1 MIKFLH
7 TADWQIGMRL
17 ARLGEAGSLVR
28 EERLTSAQR
37 AVDLAAAGGAQFILL
52 AGDVFEDNA
61 VDRALVRRVA
71 AILGSAPLP
80 VFVIPGNHDP
90 LVPGS
95 VWEDRSWQSAPNV
108 TIITE
113 SSPLPCPGGTLYPCP
128 VRAKQSGDDPTAW
141 IKAEEDGGVHIGL
154 AHGSVEGA
162 PIGDWDHPIPRDA
175 AARSGLDYL
184 ALGHWH
190 SFGAFSDAPRMAYSG
205 THEPTSFGER
215 DSGNALMVEIA
226 GRGEVPRITPV
237 QTGGIS
243 WVEVK
248 GPVSGAEDIKAV
260 LEEILAIPN
269 PGRTLLRVSLSG
281 FVTPGDREILDD
293 IAAKAEDFLWS
304 EVDTEKLTPAPED
317 ESWVN
322 NLPEGL
328 FREVAARIQNSE
340 EDPAVRTRALL
351 DLFGLVSEARP

>member
-1 MIKFLH
+1 MVRFLH
-7 TADWQIGMRL
+7 TADWQLGMKF
-17 ARLGEAGSLVR
+17 AGLGEAGGLVR
-28 EERLTSAQR
+28 EERLAAAQR
-37 AVDLAAAGGAQFILL
+37 AVDEAGARGAQFILI
-52 AGDVFEDNA
+52 AGDLFEDNA
-61 VDRALVRRVA
+61 VDRSLVRKVA
-71 AILGSAPLP
+71 RILGGASLP
-80 VFVIPGNHDP
+80 VFIIPGNHDP
-90 LVPGS
+90 FVPGS

-113 SSPLPCPGGTLYPCP
+113 NSPLPCPGGTLYPCP

-162 PIGDWDHPIPRDA
+162 PISDWDHPIPRDA

-190 SFGAFSDAPRMAYSG
+190 SFGTFSDAPRMAYSG

-215 DSGNALMVEIA
+215 DSGNVLMVEIA

-248 GPVSGAEDIKAV
+248 ESVSGAEDIKAV
-260 LEEILAIPN
+260 LEKILAIPN
-269 PGRTLLRVSLSG
+269 PDKTLLRVSLSG
-281 FVTPGDREILDD
+281 FVTPADREILDD
-293 IAAKAEDFLWS
+293 MAAKAEGFLWS
-304 EVDTEKLTPAPED
+304 EMDTEKLTPAPED